1 MLDAGTIDAT
11 TPLQISGPI
20 AKKLRWKMQAGETV
34 ERTLITPE
42 IAHEMLKYNEPTD
55 ALRNRGLA
63 FVTIN
68 TLAQAMTEGRW
79 HFTGDTIKFSRGMR
93 LLDGQHRLMAV
104 IASGVAIDVLVAY
117 GLPDET
123 FAYIDIGKKRTTGD
137 IFHIEGIP
145 NSALMAA
152 AVKFVVGY
160 ENGWFS
166 KASIGNLSELI
177 DNAGLVDA
185 YRARLDI
192 QQSAGIGHLFAKCK
206 LAPPAIMT
214 GVHYLCAQKSRA
226 KADEFF
232 TSVATGEELKAK
244 SPAFQLRKRLM
255 TNVVEHERLGRK
267 TMAAFA
273 IKGWNAFRS
282 GQEIRIFKF
291 AADESF
297 PRVV

>member
-1 MLDAGTIDAT
+1 MLDASASA

-20 AKKLRWKMQAGETV
+20 AKKLRWKLQAGEAV
-34 ERTLITPE
+34 ERTLITPD
-42 IAHEMLKYNEPTD
+42 IAHEMLKYNEPTE
-55 ALRNRGLA
+55 ALRNRP
-63 FVTIN
+63 VTQSLVDIYA
-68 TLAQAMTEGRW
+68 TAMLDGRW
-79 HFTGDTIKFSRGMR
+79 HFTGDTIRFSQNMR
-93 LLDGQHRLMAV
+93 LLDGQHRLLAV
-104 IASGVAIDVLVAY
+104 VASGVSIDALVAY

-160 ENGWFS
+160 ESGWFS

-177 DNAGLVDA
+177 DNASLVDA
-185 YRARLDI
+185 YRTRMDI
-192 QQSAGIGHLFAKCK
+192 QESAVIGHLFAKCK

-214 GVHYLCAQKSRA
+214 GVHYLCAQKNRT

-267 TMAAFA
+267 TIAAFA
-273 IKGWNAFRS
+273 IKGWNAVRS

-297 PRVV
+297 PRIV